1 MKLFIA
7 SDIHGSAAYCK
18 RILDAYEKEHA
29 DRLILLGDTL
39 YHGPRNPQP
48 EKYCPADVAKMLTA
62 YKEKIIYVKGNCDSE
77 VDQCVLPFPIM
88 SGYAEVLIDGLR
100 IVLSHG
106 HLAAPPM
113 SAGDV
118 YITGHTHVQLNVDED
133 GVRHLNPG
141 SPSLPKEYSKRAYIV
156 YENRTFTFKTL
167 NNGKEFDSVT
177 V

>member
-7 SDIHGSAAYCK
+7 SDIHGSAAYCE
-18 RILDAYEKEHA
+18 RVLEAYNREGA

-39 YHGPRNPQP
+39 YHGPRNPLP
-48 EKYCPADVAKMLTA
+48 ERYCPADVAKQLA
-62 YKEKIIYVKGNCDSE
+62 PYKEKIIYVRGNCDSE
-77 VDQCVLPFPIM
+77 VDQLVLPFPIM
-88 SGYAEVLIDGLR
+88 SSYAEVLVDGLR

-106 HLAAPPM
+106 HLDTPPM

-118 YITGHTHVQLNVDED
+118 YITGHTHVQLNVLED

-141 SPSLPKEYSKRAYIV
+141 SVSLPKEDTRRAYIL
-156 YENRTFTFKTL
+156 YEDHRFSFRTL
-167 NNGKEFDSVT
+167 DGKEFDSAT